1 MQRKSQSRST
11 KVFMH
16 TPLCQHKLSVMKPI
30 HTPWLV
36 GLYDYLQ
43 NKPDVIRK
51 GFEMAVT
58 VEAVTKV
65 LDPEDPIQDLVSES
79 LSHIKLQSP

>member
-1 MQRKSQSRST
+1 MQRKSQSRSA
-11 KVFMH
+11 KVFMY

-51 GFEMAVT
+51 GFESRNSGGIAGI

-65 LDPEDPIQDLVSES
+65 LEPEDCLEDLVSD
-79 LSHIKLQSP
+79 H